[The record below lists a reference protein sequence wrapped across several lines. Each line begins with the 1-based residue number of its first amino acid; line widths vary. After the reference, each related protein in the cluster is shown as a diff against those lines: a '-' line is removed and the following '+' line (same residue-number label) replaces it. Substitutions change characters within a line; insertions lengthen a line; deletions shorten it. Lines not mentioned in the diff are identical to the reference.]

1 MAAADMLYEAVGS
14 LTTAAFRV
22 KGMATR
28 YPRSCYM
35 VGAGLGRGS
44 SSAAGDNLPT
54 WLFM

>member
-1 MAAADMLYEAVGS
+1 VAAADMLYEAVGS